1 MTKKFGMIFALLGAM
16 AFFGTNSAFS
26 APKEPTNLADY
37 MKAKRAEA
45 AKQKAVNKS
54 TKPIQAKIQAKR
66 SVEKTAVKKSAVKP
80 QRVSKKASTHKRPVV
95 HAKARVKTVVRNQTI
110 NRVDTMTTGGVPSAI
125 GSSNYATIIS
135 SYASSYGVPFALA
148 NAVIRVES
156 NYRPNMTGSA
166 GEIGLMQIKPATARV
181 MGYTGSR
188 QALYDPETNIQYGMK
203 YLAWRAQ
210 AW

>member
-148 NAVIRVES
+148 NAVVRVES

-166 GEIGLMQIKPATARV
+166 GEIGLMQIKLETARGL
-181 MGYTGSR
+181 GYTGSR
-188 QALYDPETNIQYGMK
+188 QALYNPETNIQLGHEVSCR
-203 YLAWRAQ
+203 RAQ